1 MEKIMN
7 NIGIFILNYNGLY
20 WLKQNVKKLIE
31 ESSHSDIIV
40 IDNNSTD
47 SSVTYLKTHFPQIKI
62 KINDENY
69 GFCKGYNNILLKEN
83 KYKYFVLINND
94 VEVTANWI
102 EPMLEVIKNKNI
114 GIVQPK
120 ILNYQHRNQFDYAG
134 AAGGFLDIL
143 GLPFCRGRIISNIEF
158 DNNQYSNNIPISW
171 AAGCCF
177 MIKSDLYHAL
187 NGFDE
192 DLFMHQE
199 EIDLCWRAHD
209 LNNKVYYCHNSTVYH
224 VGGGSL
230 SYNNPIKSFYNH
242 RNNLLLILKNMPYK
256 HLIIALPIRIM
267 IDYLI
272 IILLSIQSIS
282 NIFIMDW
289 SRKKIKRAK
298 AVIQA
303 HWSFLFWTP
312 RFIAKRKPIHKSK
325 ILYNKV
331 IMIEYYLK
339 QRRKFS
345 ELK

>member
-1 MEKIMN
+1 MN
-7 NIGIFILNYNGLY
+7 NIGVFILNYNGIY
-20 WLKQNVKKLIE
+20 WLKKNIKKLIE
-31 ESSHSDIIV
+31 ESSQADIIV

-47 SSVTYLKTHFPQIKI
+47 SSIKYLTTHFPQVKI
-62 KINDENY
+62 KINNTNY
-69 GFCKGYNNILLKEN
+69 GFSRGYNNILLKEQ
-83 KYKYFVLINND
+83 KYKYFILINND
-94 VEVTANWI
+94 VEVTEHWI
-102 EPMLEVIKNKNI
+102 EPMLEVIKNEKI

-120 ILNYQHRNQFDYAG
+120 ILNYQHRSKFDYAG

-143 GLPFCRGRIISNIEF
+143 GLPFCRGRIINNIEI
-158 DNNQYSNNIPISW
+158 DKGQYNNNIPISW

-177 MIKSDLYHAL
+177 MIKSDLYQSL

-230 SYNNPIKSFYNH
+230 SYNNPVKSFYNH
-242 RNNLLLILKNMPYK
+242 RNSLLLILKNMPYRN
-256 HLIIALPIRIM
+256 LIMALPIRIM

-272 IILLSIQSIS
+272 IFLLIIQSIS
-282 NIFIMDW
+282 NIFTLDW
-289 SRKKIKRAK
+289 SKKKLQRAK
-298 AVIQA
+298 CIIQA

-312 RFIAKRKPIHKSK
+312 KFLFKRKAIKKEK
-325 ILYNKV
+325 ILHKKM
-331 IMIEYYLK
+331 IMIEYYIK
-339 QRRKFS
+339 KRRKFY